1 MSVIVVGIEQR
12 EVPLHLLEQVAVTES
27 ALPKALA
34 TLRDHSNLSEAVIVS
49 TCLRTEVY
57 AVVERFHDGV
67 AELQEF
73 LALMGGTT
81 VDALTDYLT
90 IRFDDDVADHLF
102 TVASGLD
109 SAVLGESEVLG
120 QVRRA
125 WEKAQR
131 ERASGPVLGA
141 LFRHAVE
148 TGKRVRSETAI
159 ARGITSLSHGAVA
172 LAASHL
178 RDGGAGPGGLAG
190 SRVLVVGAGEMG
202 DGVAQALVAHGPA
215 AIVVANRTP
224 TRADAVI
231 AGLPDGLAAVARSVP
246 LEDLVGELD
255 VADVVFT
262 SVSSAR
268 PIVERSLLEAAMGRR
283 AAGGPLLVVDLGVPR
298 NVEPSASEIAG
309 VTLLDMDALR
319 AAVEGVLSGRQGE
332 VAQAREI
339 VSDEVERYRAA
350 SRARGA
356 APVVSALRGQAEL
369 ARRAEFDRQRA
380 KRSDLTDEQWEQ
392 VDAVTRAM
400 VAKLLHQPTMTLK
413 DAVGTPRGER
423 LIESL
428 RTLFDL

>member
-1 MSVIVVGIEQR
+1 VIVVGIEQR
-12 EVPLHLLEQVAVTES
+12 EAPLHLLEQVAVTEA

-34 TLRDHSNLSEAVIVS
+34 ALRDRSNLSEAVILS

-67 AELQEF
+67 DELQEF
-73 LALMGGTT
+73 LAIMGDTT
-81 VDALTDYLT
+81 VDALSEYLT
-90 IRFDDDVADHLF
+90 IRFDDDVADHVF
-102 TVASGLD
+102 AVASGLD

-172 LAASHL
+172 LAAKHAPS
-178 RDGGAGPGGLAG
+178 GLAG

-202 DGVAQALVAHGPA
+202 DGVVQALAPHRPA
-215 AIVVANRTP
+215 TVVVANRT
-224 TRADAVI
+224 TKRADTVI
-231 AGLPDGLAAVARSVP
+231 AGLPGESAADARAVP
-246 LEDLVGELD
+246 LSALATELEN
-255 VADVVFT
+255 ADVVFT
-262 SVSSAR
+262 SVSTVR
-268 PIVERSLLEAAMGRR
+268 PIVERSMLEAAVAGR
-283 AAGGPLLVVDLGVPR
+283 ATESPLLVVDLGVPR
-298 NVEPSASEIAG
+298 NVEPSSSELDG

-319 AAVEGVLSGRQGE
+319 AAVEGALSGRQGE
-332 VAQAREI
+332 VAHAREI
-339 VSDEVERYRAA
+339 VGDEVERYRAA

-356 APVVSALRGQAEL
+356 APVVSALRAQAEE
-369 ARRAEFDRQRA
+369 ARQAEFDRQRA
-380 KRSDLTDEQWEQ
+380 KRSDLTDDQWEQ
-392 VDAVTRAM
+392 VDIVTRAM